1 MRKKWAKTSAKV
13 ALLTAGF
20 VVIGSGAGY
29 ADITSGDFGAASGN
43 QLRVPAS
50 APINVS
56 GNSGS
61 VLGQSRAKADSGASV
76 HNHSSS
82 MLTSGKFGLADGNQ
96 ADVPVS
102 APVNA
107 TGNAVTGGGQAWAL
121 GHGHADAANG
131 HGGHHRGSSVRSAA
145 ANVTHT
151 ARKAVPQVAASP
163 TMPSPLSSLT
173 DSVRALP
180 GTQAL
185 TQTGKTLP
193 LSKLPLKKRHLMASG
208 HHGGMFSHGDFGLL
222 SGNQAHTPV
231 SVPVNAC
238 GNAAAVLG
246 QAFAACKGSA
256 SVHNDGAGSDGMYTS
271 GRFGAL
277 GGNQL
282 DAPISAPINV
292 CGNAAS
298 LGGQALALCKGRA
311 TVDNGGGNYHR
322 VYTPRKPMP
331 AQPKKPASPQAP
343 VAAPKPE
350 LPKPNLPKPNLPK
363 PKLPKAN
370 LPKLPIKVNEPT
382 QSCDC
387 APVATTPEVPSLAV
401 PKPQAPK
408 VKLPKPQAPKV
419 HVPKPSLPK
428 VQMPKPK
435 LPSVDMPKPQAP
447 KVEVA
452 VPSAPH
458 KVANCGC
465 VPQAKSIT
473 GGDDNSVI
481 HMAKKQRKDTLG
493 ELSAGLRRHAP
504 VSLNTITSDK

>member
-1 MRKKWAKTSAKV
+1 MNLGGNPLMRKKWAKTSAKV

-29 ADITSGDFGAASGN
+29 ADITSGDFGAGSGN

-50 APINVS
+50 APINAS
-56 GNSGS
+56 GNAGS
-61 VLGQSRAKADSGASV
+61 VLGQARAMAHSGASV
-76 HNHSSS
+76 HNHSHD
-82 MLTSGKFGLADGNQ
+82 MLTSGKFALLGGNQ
-96 ADVPVS
+96 ADVPAS

-107 TGNAVTGGGQAWAL
+107 TGNALTGGGQAWAL
-121 GHGHADAANG
+121 GHGHADVVNG
-131 HGGHHRGSSVRSAA
+131 HGRHHRSYSAARSAV

-151 ARKAVPQVAASP
+151 AHKALPQAASP

-185 TQTGKTLP
+185 TQVSQTLP
-193 LSKLPLKKRHLMASG
+193 VSKLPLKKKRHLMGSG
-208 HHGGMFSHGDFGLL
+208 HDGGMFSHGDFGLL
-222 SGNQAHTPV
+222 SGNQAYTPV

-256 SVHNDGAGSDGMYTS
+256 SVHNDGAGADGMYTS

-282 DAPISAPINV
+282 NAPISAPVNL

-311 TVDNGGGNYHR
+311 TVDNGGGRHHR
-322 VYTPRKPMP
+322 VYTPQASMP
-331 AQPKKPASPQAP
+331 TMPQAP
-343 VAAPKPE
+343 EAAPQQGPVPAPKPE
-350 LPKPNLPKPNLPK
+350 LPKAK
-363 PKLPKAN
+363 
-370 LPKLPIKVNEPT
+370 LPKLPVKVN
-382 QSCDC
+382 
-387 APVATTPEVPSLAV
+387 APKAAGVAPAPMATTPQVPSLAV

-408 VKLPKPQAPKV
+408 VNLPKASAPKVNLPKPSMPKV
-419 HVPKPSLPK
+419 T
-428 VQMPKPK
+428 MPKPK

-447 KVEVA
+447 KAEVSL
-452 VPSAPH
+452 PSAPH
-458 KVANCGC
+458 EVADCGC
-465 VPQAKSIT
+465 APQAKSIT

-481 HMAKKQRKDTLG
+481 HTAKKKDDTVG
-493 ELSAGLRRHAP
+493 DLSSNLLNNRQAP
-504 VSLNTITSDK
+504 VSLTDVTSDK